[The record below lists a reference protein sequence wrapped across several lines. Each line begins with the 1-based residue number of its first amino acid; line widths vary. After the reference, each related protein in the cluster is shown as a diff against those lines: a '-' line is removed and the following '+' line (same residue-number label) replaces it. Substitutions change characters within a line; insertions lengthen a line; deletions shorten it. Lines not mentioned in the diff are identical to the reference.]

1 MDIAMYIY
9 VLSRHWSIYC
19 NHRYTYLPYKAMQ
32 PLHFILK
39 VWQDVQQRKQLAT
52 AWAQRCQARQTGK
65 FHLKLVQRA
74 FFVILFSSPFIS
86 LSISLCHSLYV
97 KNCLTNRQ
105 GRAWNL
111 MIVGA
116 LRSQIVLAPHLFF
129 IFILGVAQKNISWI
143 GGCQKVRNSAKDFK
157 FYPLPL
163 SIMMTICIARRNSVP
178 TVISISTEWERFV

>member
-1 MDIAMYIY
+1 MSATMPSTPD
-9 VLSRHWSIYC
+9 
-19 NHRYTYLPYKAMQ
+19 
-32 PLHFILK
+32 
-39 VWQDVQQRKQLAT
+39 RKIPSPAGP
-52 AWAQRCQARQTGK
+52 AC
-65 FHLKLVQRA
+65 
-74 FFVILFSSPFIS
+74 FFCHTLLFPFSLS
-86 LSISLCHSLYV
+86 LSISFCHSLYV

-116 LRSQIVLAPHLFF
+116 LRSQIVLAPHQFF